1 MSARVSNM
9 SVLENLHLC
18 HGNTYHSSDGLVPPD
33 AFHSLTLSLKKLKSV
48 HIESMDNMPH
58 KSDQATYRIE
68 ICYET
73 NLQALSRI

>member
-9 SVLENLHLC
+9 SVLENLH
-18 HGNTYHSSDGLVPPD
+18 GNTYHSSNGLVPPD

-73 NLQALSRI
+73 NLQALSRD